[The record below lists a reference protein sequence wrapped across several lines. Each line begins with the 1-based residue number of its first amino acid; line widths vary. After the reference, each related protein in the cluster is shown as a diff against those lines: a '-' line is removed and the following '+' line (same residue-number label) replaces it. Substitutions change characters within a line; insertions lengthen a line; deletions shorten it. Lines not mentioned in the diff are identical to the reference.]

1 MNTLS
6 RLPHRSR
13 LLSWRA
19 LTILAFLIVVLARGG
34 WMITHLPELRNDT
47 DSYVLLATNLARHGV
62 FGKAVSPGDAEII
75 PTACRPPLYP
85 VLLSLVANDNG
96 EITPART
103 AVLNFALGLL
113 TIAMVWAFVRKA
125 APDQPLVAVVSVLII
140 GLDPM
145 LVFFSSQAMTETP
158 AACLAAAS
166 CWLFALAIE
175 SNRLAPV
182 FGLGAALGAATLT
195 RTTFLPLLP
204 LALVAL
210 LWFRS
215 LSGRGG
221 VERLLPGMRTAL
233 MLVLGAMLVLG
244 PWMVRNHRI
253 FGRPFVTTA
262 HGGYALAVANSPDY
276 LAYVANGGR
285 QRGPWSLETFDARVG
300 RDYPE
305 LSAYDSHGRN
315 RPLGPHDELAMDSF
329 LYRLAFEWIEA
340 DPRAFAY
347 LAADRLVQF
356 WNPVPHKSEPR
367 ESMAQFVVRMGFGA
381 WHAICFLA
389 AFTGLLVVGR
399 RLEKSPWLWP
409 AVICLVFTGIH
420 LFFWTNL
427 RMRAPVMPG
436 IAAFASFGTVAIM
449 RFIRAGLGKRSPQA
463 QYAIAT
469 RLGEAEI

>member
-1 MNTLS
+1 
-6 RLPHRSR
+6 
-13 LLSWRA
+13 
-19 LTILAFLIVVLARGG
+19 
-34 WMITHLPELRNDT
+34 MITHLPELRNDT
-47 DSYVLLATNLARHGV
+47 DSYLILATNLARHGV
-62 FGKAVSPGDAEII
+62 FGKAASPGDAEII
-75 PTACRPPLYP
+75 PTACRPPFYP
-85 VLLSLVANDNG
+85 VLLSLVADDSG
-96 EITPART
+96 EITLART

-113 TIAMVWAFVRKA
+113 TVAMVWAFVRKA
-125 APDQPLVAVVSVLII
+125 APDQPLAAVVAVLLI

-158 AACLAAAS
+158 AACVAAAS

-182 FGLGAALGAATLT
+182 LGLGAVLGAATLT

-215 LSGRGG
+215 RSAQGG
-221 VERLLPGMRTAL
+221 VKRLLPGMRAAV
-233 MLVLGAMLVLG
+233 MLVLGALLVVG

-276 LAYVANGGR
+276 LSYVASGGR
-285 QRGPWSLETFDARVG
+285 QRGPWSLETFDARLA

-305 LSAYDSHGRN
+305 LSAYDSHGRT
-315 RPLGPHDELAMDSF
+315 RPSGPHDELAMDSF
-329 LYRLAFEWIEA
+329 LYKLAFEWIGA

-347 LAADRLVQF
+347 LAADRLAQF
-356 WNPVPHKSEPR
+356 WNPVPHKSESR

-381 WHAICFLA
+381 WYATCFLA

-427 RMRAPVMPG
+427 RMRAPVMPCVAG
-436 IAAFASFGTVAIM
+436 FASFGMVAIV
-449 RFIRAGLGKRSPQA
+449 RFIRAGLRKHSPA
-463 QYAIAT
+463 AEYAIAS